1 MKIEGGSRLEVSE
14 LEVLNAVQ
22 KGIHANGWYEINM
35 HNIRCNVDLDVKCPA
50 GSIGLHLQTGDSIVH
65 TTMVIGRRG
74 RDSDT
79 EGDIS
84 RQQDERRAHGHSRE
98 YPVVISPL
106 ACVSNRRADG
116 RTAWQ
121 AAPPC

>member
-1 MKIEGGSRLEVSE
+1 LKIQGGSRLEVSE

-65 TTMVIGRRG
+65 TTIGHRLRSGGTQRHLKLRFQRRS
-74 RDSDT
+74 RVETVPAD
-79 EGDIS
+79 S
-84 RQQDERRAHGHSRE
+84 RQPRFLQPVPDGQSPRRRLHHA
-98 YPVVISPL
+98 
-106 ACVSNRRADG
+106 RR
-116 RTAWQ
+116 
-121 AAPPC
+121 P